1 MINMLRNLSPRF
13 EKKGEVLISELETF
27 DEVLFM
33 SKGKI
38 DIGFEIN
45 KVPKMALRF
54 ENGVVIGS
62 YNCLFN

>member
-45 KVPKMALRF
+45 KVPKMALRY
-54 ENGVVIGS
+54 EKIVIGS

>member
-1 MINMLRNLSPRF
+1 MIKMLRNLSPRF
-13 EKKGEVLISELETF
+13 EKKDEVLISELETF
-27 DEVLFM
+27 GEVLFI

-45 KVPKMALRF
+45 KVPKMALRY
-54 ENGVVIGS
+54 EKIVIGS